1 MRKIIKPFNYLL
13 NKLKMLI
20 VTAITK
26 VRQSIRIQLLTTFIL
41 CAFLGLL
48 VARFTVPYVG
58 NPTPTIDYSGDIQ
71 QINFQAKQ
79 AADLAVS
86 ENSVETILQMIE
98 VENEKL
104 KSTERALKV
113 LVTDEHG
120 KVLYKTKQAE
130 EEQIDVHNKI
140 RQVMDFAINNPL
152 YNFNYDI
159 PTVKQSH
166 KEIIAFNP
174 ITIEDKNLY
183 LFVSGIPTGVLI
195 TSITEGPFP
204 VLIGLAFFALSFFY
218 LTKRKMKQIE
228 SLAEGVK
235 EIAKG
240 DLTYRIE
247 KKGID
252 EIALLTENVN
262 HMAEAIMTNIEMER
276 RIEKQKNELITNVS
290 HDLRTPLTSIM
301 GYLRLLS
308 DERYDTKEQYD
319 EYLKIA
325 FSKSEQLKNLIDD
338 LFEYTKLTNES
349 IVLVK
354 QEVCINE
361 LLDQL
366 IEELIP
372 QAEENHRSFI
382 KNFSEERIFTTV
394 DSEKIVRVFDNL
406 LMNAIKYSTGDGKIF
421 VSLERQ
427 EGNVRICVANESDEF
442 TSEELMNLFERFY
455 KKDQSRTSVAEGSG
469 LGLAIAKSIVELHG
483 GKIDA
488 KYADHLLKFFIELP
502 VTPAE

>member
-1 MRKIIKPFNYLL
+1 MRKIIKPFQYILS
-13 NKLKMLI
+13 KLKRLI
-20 VTAITK
+20 VNAITK

-48 VARFTVPYVG
+48 GAKAALSFALNINQT
-58 NPTPTIDYSGDIQ
+58 TKIDYSQGMQ
-71 QINFQAKQ
+71 EINDQAKS
-79 AADLAVS
+79 AADLAS
-86 ENSVETILQMIE
+86 NDNSLEAIQQMIE
-98 VENEKL
+98 SENLKL
-104 KSTERALKV
+104 EMKQNALKV
-113 LVTDEHG
+113 IVTDENG
-120 KVLYKTKQAE
+120 KVLYKTKQVE
-130 EEQIDVHNKI
+130 EEQINLHNKI
-140 RQVMDFAINNPL
+140 RNVMDFAINHPL
-152 YNFNYDI
+152 YNYEI
-159 PTVKQSH
+159 PSSEQSR
-166 KEIIAFNP
+166 EEFIAFYP
-174 ITIEDKNLY
+174 LTLEEKNLY
-183 LFVSGIPTGVLI
+183 FFVSGIPEGMVIASSKEGLI
-195 TSITEGPFP
+195 PLFSAIIVFTF
-204 VLIGLAFFALSFFY
+204 SFFY
-218 LTKRKMKQIE
+218 ITKRKMNQIE
-228 SLAEGVK
+228 VLAEGVK

-240 DLTYRIE
+240 DLSYRIK

-301 GYLRLLS
+301 GYLRLLR

-349 IVLVK
+349 IILGQ

-372 QAEENHRSFI
+372 QAEENHRTFN
-382 KNFSEERIFTTV
+382 KNFSEERIFATV

-406 LMNAIKYSTGDGKIF
+406 LMNAIKYSTGDGEIF
-421 VSLERQ
+421 VSLEKK
-427 EGNVRICVANESDEF
+427 EGNVQICVANESNEF
-442 TSEELMNLFERFY
+442 TSEELMSLFDRFY

-488 KYADHLLKFFIELP
+488 KYTEGMLQFIIELP
-502 VTPAE
+502 VTA

>member
-1 MRKIIKPFNYLL
+1 MF
-13 NKLKMLI
+13 I

-26 VRQSIRIQLLTTFIL
+26 VRRSIRIQLLTTFIL

-48 VARFTVPYVG
+48 GAKAALSFALNI
-58 NPTPTIDYSGDIQ
+58 NPAVKIDYSQGMQ
-71 QINFQAKQ
+71 EINDQAQ
-79 AADLAVS
+79 RAADLAS
-86 ENSVETILQMIE
+86 NENSLEALQQMIE
-98 VENEKL
+98 SENHKFEMEQ
-104 KSTERALKV
+104 SALKV
-113 LVTDEHG
+113 IVTDENG
-120 KVLYKTKQAE
+120 KVLYKTKQVE
-130 EEQIDVHNKI
+130 EKQINLHYKI
-140 RQVMDFAINNPL
+140 RNVMDFAINHPL
-152 YNFNYDI
+152 NNYEVPAI
-159 PTVKQSH
+159 EQLRQ
-166 KEIIAFNP
+166 EFIAFYP
-174 ITIEDKNLY
+174 LTIEDKNLY
-183 LFVSGIPTGVLI
+183 LFVSGIPEGMVIASSNEGLI
-195 TSITEGPFP
+195 PLFSAIVVFTF
-204 VLIGLAFFALSFFY
+204 SFFY
-218 LTKRKMKQIE
+218 ITKRKMKQIE
-228 SLAEGVK
+228 ALAKGVK

-276 RIEKQKNELITNVS
+276 RVEKQKNELITNVS

-301 GYLRLLS
+301 GYLRLLR

-349 IVLVK
+349 IVLGQ

-372 QAEENHRSFI
+372 QAEEHHRIFI
-382 KNFSEERIFTTV
+382 KNFSEERIFATV

-406 LMNAIKYSTGDGKIF
+406 LMNAIKYSTGNGKIF
-421 VSLERQ
+421 VSLERK
-427 EGNVRICVANESDEF
+427 ERNVQICVANESDEF
-442 TSEELMNLFERFY
+442 TSEELTSLFERFY

-483 GKIDA
+483 GKIGA
-488 KYADHLLKFFIELP
+488 KYTDGMLQFIIELP
-502 VTPAE
+502 VTNLS

>member
-1 MRKIIKPFNYLL
+1 MRKIIKPFKYLL
-13 NKLKMLI
+13 SKIKILI
-20 VTAITK
+20 MSAITK
-26 VRQSIRIQLLTTFIL
+26 VRESIRIQLLTTFIL

-48 VARFTVPYVG
+48 VVRATLPLLGNINETV
-58 NPTPTIDYSGDIQ
+58 TIDYSSGMQ
-71 QINFQAKQ
+71 QINFQAQ
-79 AADLAVS
+79 RAADLAVS
-86 ENSVETILQMIE
+86 ENSVEALQQMIE
-98 VENEKL
+98 DENVKM
-104 KSTERALKV
+104 KMKQSALKV

-130 EEQIDVHNKI
+130 EEQIDLHNKI
-140 RQVMDFAINNPL
+140 RNVMDFAINHPL
-152 YNFNYDI
+152 YNYNI
-159 PTVKQSH
+159 PAVENSRQ
-166 KEIIAFNP
+166 EFVAFYP

-183 LFVSGIPTGVLI
+183 LFVSGIPEGSVI
-195 TSITEGPFP
+195 TYTTEGPIP
-204 VLIGLAFFALSFFY
+204 VLIGIAFFTFSFFY
-218 LTKRKMKQIE
+218 ITKRKMKQIE
-228 SLAEGVK
+228 ALAQGVK

-240 DLTYRIE
+240 DLSYRIE

-262 HMAEAIMTNIEMER
+262 HMAEAIMTNIEIER

-301 GYLRLLS
+301 GYLRLLR

-349 IVLVK
+349 IILG
-354 QEVCINE
+354 QQDVCINE

-372 QAEENHRSFI
+372 QAEENHRTFN
-382 KNFSEERIFTTV
+382 KNFSEERIFATV

-406 LMNAIKYSTGDGKIF
+406 LMNAIKYSTGDGEIF
-421 VSLERQ
+421 VSLERK
-427 EGNVRICVANESDEF
+427 EGNVQICVANESNEF
-442 TSEELMNLFERFY
+442 TSEELTSLFDRFY
-455 KKDQSRTSVAEGSG
+455 KKDPSRTSVAEGSG
-469 LGLAIAKSIVELHG
+469 LGLAIAKSIVELHS

-488 KYADHLLKFFIELP
+488 KYTDGMLQFIIELP
-502 VTPAE
+502 VTAL

>member
-1 MRKIIKPFNYLL
+1 MRRIIKPCKYLL
-13 NKLKMLI
+13 SKLKILI
-20 VTAITK
+20 ISAITK
-26 VRQSIRIQLLTTFIL
+26 VRESIRIQLLTTFIL

-48 VARFTVPYVG
+48 VARVTLPYVG
-58 NPTPTIDYSGDIQ
+58 NSTPTIDYSGDMQ
-71 QINFQAKQ
+71 RINFQAQQ

-98 VENEKL
+98 TENEKL
-104 KSTERALKV
+104 KSTEQALKV

-140 RQVMDFAINNPL
+140 RQVMDFAINYSL

-159 PTVKQSH
+159 PSVDQSR
-166 KEIIAFNP
+166 KEIIAFYP

-183 LFVSGIPTGVLI
+183 LFVSSIPTGILI
-195 TSITEGPFP
+195 KSITEGPVP
-204 VLIGLAFFALSFFY
+204 LLIGIAVFAFSFFY

-228 SLAEGVK
+228 SLAKGVK

-301 GYLRLLS
+301 GYLRLLR
-308 DERYDTKEQYD
+308 DERYDTKEQSD

-325 FSKSEQLKNLIDD
+325 FSKSEDRK
-338 LFEYTKLTNES
+338 
-349 IVLVK
+349 
-354 QEVCINE
+354 
-361 LLDQL
+361 
-366 IEELIP
+366 
-372 QAEENHRSFI
+372 
-382 KNFSEERIFTTV
+382 
-394 DSEKIVRVFDNL
+394 
-406 LMNAIKYSTGDGKIF
+406 
-421 VSLERQ
+421 
-427 EGNVRICVANESDEF
+427 
-442 TSEELMNLFERFY
+442 
-455 KKDQSRTSVAEGSG
+455 SV
-469 LGLAIAKSIVELHG
+469 V
-483 GKIDA
+483 
-488 KYADHLLKFFIELP
+488 
-502 VTPAE
+502 

>member
-1 MRKIIKPFNYLL
+1 MRKIIKPFRYILS
-13 NKLKMLI
+13 KLKILI
-20 VTAITK
+20 VNAITK
-26 VRQSIRIQLLTTFIL
+26 VRQNIRIQLLTTFIL

-48 VARFTVPYVG
+48 LARATVPFLG
-58 NPTPTIDYSGDIQ
+58 NINTTPTIDYSAGME
-71 QINFQAKQ
+71 QINFQAQ
-79 AADLAVS
+79 RSADLAVS
-86 ENSVETILQMIE
+86 ENSIDALQQMIE
-98 VENEKL
+98 AENVKMEMKQ
-104 KSTERALKV
+104 SALKV
-113 LVTDEHG
+113 LVTDERG
-120 KVLYKTKQAE
+120 KILYKTKQVE
-130 EEQIDVHNKI
+130 EEQIDLHNKI
-140 RQVMDFAINNPL
+140 RHVMDFAINNRI
-152 YNFNYDI
+152 YNYDI
-159 PTVKQSH
+159 PQVEDSRQ
-166 KEIIAFNP
+166 EFIAFYP
-174 ITIEDKNLY
+174 LTIEDKDLY
-183 LFVSGIPTGVLI
+183 LFVSGIPKGVVI
-195 TSITEGPFP
+195 TKTAEGPIP
-204 VLIGLAFFALSFFY
+204 ALIGIAFFTFSFFY
-218 LTKRKMKQIE
+218 ITKRKMKQIE
-228 SLAEGVK
+228 ALAKGVK

-240 DLTYRIE
+240 DLSYRIE

-301 GYLRLLS
+301 GYLRLLR

-349 IVLVK
+349 IILGQ

-372 QAEENHRSFI
+372 QAEENHRTFN
-382 KNFSEERIFTTV
+382 KNFSEERIFATV

-406 LMNAIKYSTGDGKIF
+406 LMNAIKYSTGDGEIF
-421 VSLERQ
+421 VSLEKK
-427 EGNVRICVANESDEF
+427 EGNVQICVANESNEF
-442 TSEELMNLFERFY
+442 TSEELMSLFDRFY
-455 KKDQSRTSVAEGSG
+455 KKDQSRTSVGEGSG

-488 KYADHLLKFFIELP
+488 KYTEGMLQFNIELP
-502 VTPAE
+502 VTA